1 MKTLAKFQKLT
12 ISPGKPAQ
20 VVLKIDQDALLN
32 NDGLSELA
40 TLEEDELVV
49 VTIDSQQSTIPF
61 EDITVKRARL

>member
-1 MKTLAKFQKLT
+1 MKTLAKFQILT

-20 VVLKIDQDALLN
+20 VVLMIDQDALL

-40 TLEEDELVV
+40 TLKEDELVV
-49 VTIDSQQSTIPF
+49 VTIESQQSTIPF